1 MSDFNISDL
10 HDCLPHEARLTSDS
24 HDNAVQQLDT
34 MLLDDQPHVVRPLEL
49 LDHGVQHDTFF
60 DDAMLLDYQL
70 PLEQPSTLFDDEPQ
84 RDFMSDNT
92 MPLDDQPPVEQPSE
106 LDGGAQQDSVFSEFM
121 AVDDQPPVEQQPQLY
136 NYGTQDEIV
145 FDPDD
150 FERDMAHIMTDPSG
164 WWAQYGGTLRPDGL
178 IDFAS
183 SVNDPAFDFEMG
195 GVPPPIDPAAQAPSA
210 EPTNS
215 FGFCGLPTTFD
226 NTPTNGQLQQSFAQH
241 DYGSSQ
247 YPPPPGP
254 RHSLPYDFS
263 WDEITQRQ
271 SRVAGGNRHGQFV
284 TNCGTGTVLEA
295 IPEFDARSSGLASSP
310 LKQPSSADKL
320 GFAVGMATPSPSPT
334 LQAAT
339 VRKKTTVRRHT
350 VATGRNQPAA
360 KFPIY
365 QGHLLVNGLAD
376 AKGMANTRITLEV
389 MGDDDRDLVV
399 SHPEYWVPLIA
410 NAFDSDFLVEP
421 DDGTKLTPEGQAEW
435 TRWQREHDNKVWG
448 ILNAREGDAPRFV
461 QSCAYIFYDL
471 VLEAH
476 EQGNGLPHVGKTIA
490 NPGPNIHLKCSE
502 RINNAISVL
511 AKFPIVRYDFLRQDR
526 LDGLAANPLGFVNRK
541 VENMWVNYRKKHNT
555 GPVKEE
561 PAKPVKAK
569 PAITSNGT
577 EATKS
582 NLRGKKRTA
591 AQMEQQFDA
600 NGLPTGGMGA
610 NTRKKQKPAPRKR
623 ASQVKVP
630 SSQVTTP
637 MQVKGED
644 DGEDEIM

>member
-24 HDNAVQQLDT
+24 HDNAVQQVDT
-34 MLLDDQPHVVRPLEL
+34 MLLDDQPHVVRSPEL
-49 LDHGVQHDTFF
+49 LDHGVQQDTFF

-70 PLEQPSTLFDDEPQ
+70 PLEQPTKLFDDEAQ
-84 RDFMSDNT
+84 QDLMSDNT
-92 MPLDDQPPVEQPSE
+92 MPLDDQPPVEQPSD
-106 LDGGAQQDSVFSEFM
+106 LDGGAQQDSIFSEFM

-164 WWAQYGGTLRPDGL
+164 WWAQYGGTLRFDGL
-178 IDFAS
+178 IDFGS

-226 NTPTNGQLQQSFAQH
+226 NTPPNGQPQQSFAQH

-339 VRKKTTVRRHT
+339 VRKQTTARRHT

-365 QGHLLVNGLAD
+365 QGHLLVNSLAD

-421 DDGTKLTPEGQAEW
+421 NDGTKLTAEGQAEW

-561 PAKPVKAK
+561 PAKPVKPE
-569 PAITSNGT
+569 PAVSDGT
-577 EATKS
+577 VATKS

-591 AQMEQQFDA
+591 AQMEQQLDA
-600 NGLPTGGMGA
+600 NGLPTGGVGA
-610 NTRKKQKPAPRKR
+610 TTRKKRKPAPRKR
-623 ASQVKVP
+623 ASQAKVP